1 MTATLNPRTETAK
14 QGDAGTHDTNERQEL
29 DRAANLDATPSST
42 DAGLAADDR
51 APVQAPLLIDVRSAA
66 EFAAISVPGSV
77 NIPLPLL
84 EDNVAAIGAALAGPV
99 ELLCQSGPRAERARQ
114 VLAGAGF
121 DAATVSPQNVA
132 QLERGGGAIRAGRR
146 WSLERQVRLAAGSLV
161 LIGLGAGRTFSPK
174 ARVVSGVIGGGL
186 TFAVLSNTCAMG
198 AVLSHAPWNRGVA
211 EPTLDGVLEQLARR

>member
-14 QGDAGTHDTNERQEL
+14 QGTAGADDTDARQEL
-29 DRAANLDATPSST
+29 GAAANPDATPSSI
-42 DAGLAADDR
+42 DAGLTEDSL
-51 APVQAPLLIDVRSAA
+51 VQGQAPLLIDVRSAA
-66 EFAAISVPGSV
+66 EFAAVSVPGSL

-99 ELLCQSGPRAERARQ
+99 ELLCRSGPRAERARQ

-161 LIGLGAGRTFSPK
+161 LIGLGAGRAFSPK

-186 TFAVLSNTCAMG
+186 TFAALSNTCAMG
-198 AVLSHAPWNRGVA
+198 AVLSRAPWNRGVA